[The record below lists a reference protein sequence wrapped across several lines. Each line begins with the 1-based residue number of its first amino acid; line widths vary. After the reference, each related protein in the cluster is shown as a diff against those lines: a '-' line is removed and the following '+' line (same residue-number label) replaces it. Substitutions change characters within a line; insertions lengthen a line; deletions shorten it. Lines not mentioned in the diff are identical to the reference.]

1 VAVGA
6 AIQAGVLVG
15 SEGRPPAGRHAT
27 LAGRGNHGRGRT
39 PLIPRNT
46 TVPFEKPKVFS
57 SPEDGQMTV
66 DIHVL
71 QGERSVAAAKMTL
84 GRF

>member
-1 VAVGA
+1 M
-6 AIQAGVLVG
+6 
-15 SEGRPPAGRHAT
+15 
-27 LAGRGNHGRGRT
+27 
-39 PLIPRNT
+39 
-46 TVPFEKPKVFS
+46 TVPFEKPKVLS

-71 QGERSVAAAKMTL
+71 QGERPVAAAKMTL